1 MARRPSGAVS
11 TADDK
16 WIIVEARNITTVP
29 ILETAR
35 LRLRPFTVADAPAV
49 ARMVSDRRV
58 AELTLNIPHP
68 YPADLAVQW
77 IGSHAAEAA
86 AGTLYSFAIER
97 IAPAELDQPAGKTLL
112 GAIAI
117 TPNARFRRAEI
128 GYWLGV
134 EHWNRGY
141 MTEAARRVVAF
152 GFAQLGLQRI
162 QATCYPRNPAS
173 AKVMQHAGLRHEGLL
188 RGYVH
193 KDGVQED
200 IAMYAMLRSDWDAGT
215 VGGGQ

>member
-1 MARRPSGAVS
+1 MVQVI
-11 TADDK
+11 D
-16 WIIVEARNITTVP
+16 TVP
-29 ILETAR
+29 TLETIR
-35 LRLRPFTVADAPAV
+35 LRLRPFTMADAPEV

-58 AELTLNIPHP
+58 SEMTLNIPYP

-77 IGSHAAEAA
+77 IGSHAAGVAD
-86 AGTLYSFAIER
+86 GTLYSFAVER
-97 IAPAELDQPAGKTLL
+97 VAPDAPGQSAGGVLL
-112 GAIAI
+112 GAIAL

-141 MTEAARRVVAF
+141 MTEAARCVVAF

-173 AKVMQHAGLRHEGLL
+173 AKVMQHAGLRYEGLL
-188 RGYVH
+188 RGYVY

-200 IAMYAMLRSDWDAGT
+200 IAMYAMLRSDWDELP
-215 VGGGQ
+215 VGS